1 MNKAHSVSARLLQI
15 AKARNEDF
23 HFVLVRY
30 GSERLLYRIG
40 MHPLLRTFLL
50 KGASL
55 FLVWEGTWFRT
66 TRDIDLLGF
75 GNPDM
80 EYLKQRFQDVCSMD
94 TSDED
99 GLVFDRE
106 SLTVTRIKED
116 QFYEG
121 IRVRL
126 VCLLEKTRIPLQVDI
141 GFGDAVTPAANH
153 VEYPCLLDAPP
164 PRVNAYPMETVV
176 SEKFLA
182 IATLGMSNTRMKDYF
197 DLAVLGRRFPLDA
210 AMCALAIRNTCHARK
225 IDLPKELPIGL
236 TDRFGSDID
245 KVRQWNAFTNRSG
258 FSIQVGD
265 LASVVQEV
273 RTLLDPIL
281 DRLFADDAPA

>member
-15 AKARNEDF
+15 AKARDEDF
-23 HFVLVRY
+23 HFILVRY

-40 MHPLLRTFLL
+40 THPLLRTFLL

-80 EYLKQRFQDVCSMD
+80 EHVKQSFLELCSMD
-94 TSDED
+94 TSNTD
-99 GLVFDRE
+99 GLVFDGE
-106 SLTVTRIKED
+106 SLAVGRIKED

-126 VCLLEKTRIPLQVDI
+126 ACYLEKTRIPLQVDI
-141 GFGDAVTPAANH
+141 GFGDAVTPTANS
-153 VEYPCLLDAPP
+153 VVYPCLLDAPA
-164 PRVNAYPMETVV
+164 PRLNAYPMETVV

-182 IATLGMSNTRMKDYF
+182 IATLGMSNSRMKDYF
-197 DLAVLGRRFPLDA
+197 DLAILGRRFPLDA
-210 AMCALAIRNTCHARK
+210 AMCAKAIRNTCQARR
-225 IDLPKELPIGL
+225 IEIPKTMPIGL
-236 TDRFGSDID
+236 TQTFTSAPD
-245 KVRQWNAFTNRSG
+245 KIRQWNAFTHRSG
-258 FSIQVGD
+258 LTIQVGD

-273 RTLLDPIL
+273 RSLLDPIL
-281 DRLFADDAPA
+281 ELLFAENPPE

>member
-1 MNKAHSVSARLLQI
+1 M
-15 AKARNEDF
+15 
-23 HFVLVRY
+23 LVRY

-40 MHPLLRTFLL
+40 VHPVLRTFLL

-80 EYLKQRFQDVCSMD
+80 EHVKQSFMELCSMD
-94 TSDED
+94 TSNAD
-99 GLVFDRE
+99 GLIFDGE
-106 SLTVTRIKED
+106 SLAVGRIKED

-141 GFGDAVTPAANH
+141 GFGDAVTPSADP

-164 PRVNAYPMETVV
+164 PRLNAYPMETVV

-197 DLAVLGRRFPLDA
+197 DLAVLGRRFSLDA
-210 AMCALAIRNTCHARK
+210 AMCTLAIRNTCLARR

-245 KVRQWNAFTNRSG
+245 KNRQWNAFTKRSG
-258 FSIQVGD
+258 LSIQVGD

-281 DRLFADDAPA
+281 ELLFAENFPG

>member
-1 MNKAHSVSARLLQI
+1 MNKARSVSARLLQI
-15 AKARNEDF
+15 AKARDEDF

-40 MHPLLRTFLL
+40 THPLLRTFLL

-75 GNPDM
+75 GSPDM
-80 EYLKQRFQDVCSMD
+80 EQMKRAFLELCAED
-94 TSDED
+94 TSNVD
-99 GLVFDRE
+99 GLVFAGD
-106 SLTVTRIKED
+106 SLAVTRIKED

-126 VCLLEKTRIPLQVDI
+126 FCYLERTRIPLQVDI
-141 GFGDAVTPAANH
+141 GFGDAVTPEAKPI
-153 VEYPCLLDAPP
+153 EYPCLLDAPAP
-164 PRVNAYPMETVV
+164 KLNAYPIETVV

-182 IATLGMSNTRMKDYF
+182 IATLGMSNSRMKDYF
-197 DLAVLGRRFPLDA
+197 DLAMLGRRFALDA
-210 AMCALAIRNTCHARK
+210 AMCADAIRNTCQARR
-225 IDLPKELPIGL
+225 IDIPREVPIGL
-236 TDRFGSDID
+236 TGHFSSNSDKI
-245 KVRQWNAFTNRSG
+245 RQWKAFMGRNGIAIRMD
-258 FSIQVGD
+258 D

-273 RTLLDPIL
+273 RDLLDPIL
-281 DRLFADDAPA
+281 DILLDADHPR

>member
-15 AKARNEDF
+15 AKDRGEDF

-40 MHPLLRTFLL
+40 EHPLLRTFLL

-75 GNPDM
+75 GDLDM
-80 EYLKQRFQDVCSMD
+80 EHVEQCFQELCSMD
-94 TSDED
+94 SSGTD
-99 GLVFDRE
+99 GLIFDGA
-106 SLTVTRIKED
+106 SLAVGRIKED

-126 VCLLEKTRIPLQVDI
+126 VCRLEKTRIPLQVDI
-141 GFGDAVTPAANH
+141 GFGDAVTPTAKAI
-153 VEYPCLLDAPP
+153 EYPCLLDGPAPKLH
-164 PRVNAYPMETVV
+164 AYPVETVV

-182 IATLGMSNTRMKDYF
+182 IATLGMSNSRMKDYF
-197 DLAVLGRRFPLDA
+197 DLAILGRRFPLDP
-210 AMCALAIRNTCHARK
+210 AMCAKAIRNTCRARRLD
-225 IDLPKELPIGL
+225 IPREMPVGL
-236 TDRFGSDID
+236 TLRFAADPD
-245 KVRQWNAFTNRSG
+245 KIRQWIAFANRNG
-258 FSIQVGD
+258 LAVPVGN
-265 LASVVQEV
+265 LATVVQEV

-281 DRLFADDAPA
+281 EHLFAEGSP

>member
-15 AKARNEDF
+15 AKARDEDF
-23 HFVLVRY
+23 HFILVRY

-40 MHPLLRTFLL
+40 VHPVLRTFLL

-75 GNPDM
+75 GSSDM
-80 EYLKQRFQDVCSMD
+80 EQIRRSFQELCSMD
-94 TSDED
+94 TSITD
-99 GLVFDRE
+99 GLVFDGE
-106 SLTVTRIKED
+106 SLAVTRIKED

-121 IRVRL
+121 VRIRL
-126 VCLLEKTRIPLQVDI
+126 FCNLEKTRIPLQVDI
-141 GFGDAVTPAANH
+141 GFGDAVTPKAK
-153 VEYPCLLDAPP
+153 VIEYPCLLDAPVP
-164 PRVNAYPMETVV
+164 KLNAYPIETVV

-182 IATLGMSNTRMKDYF
+182 IATLGMSNSRMKDYF
-197 DLAVLGRRFPLDA
+197 DLAIIGRRFPLNA
-210 AMCALAIRNTCHARK
+210 AMCAKAIRNTCHARR
-225 IDLPKELPIGL
+225 IDIPKELPIGL
-236 TDRFGSDID
+236 TQHFSSDPD
-245 KVRQWNAFTNRSG
+245 KIRQWNAFTNRSG
-258 FSIQVGD
+258 LAIQVGD

-281 DRLFADDAPA
+281 ERLFAENFPG

>member
-1 MNKAHSVSARLLQI
+1 MNKARSVSARLLQI
-15 AKARNEDF
+15 AKARDEDF
-23 HFVLVRY
+23 HFILVRY

-40 MHPLLRTFLL
+40 THPLLRTFLL

-80 EYLKQRFQDVCSMD
+80 DRMEQSFLELCSMD
-94 TSDED
+94 TSSVD
-99 GLVFDRE
+99 GLVFAGD
-106 SLTVTRIKED
+106 SLAVTRIKED

-126 VCLLEKTRIPLQVDI
+126 FCYLEKTRIPLQVDI
-141 GFGDAVTPAANH
+141 GFGDAVTPRAKPID
-153 VEYPCLLDAPP
+153 YPCLLEAPAP
-164 PRVNAYPMETVV
+164 KLNAYPIETVV

-182 IATLGMSNTRMKDYF
+182 IATLGMSNSRMKDYF
-197 DLAVLGRRFPLDA
+197 DLAMLGRRHPLDA
-210 AMCALAIRNTCHARK
+210 ALCVDAIRNTCQARRVD
-225 IDLPKELPIGL
+225 IPREMPIGL
-236 TDRFGSDID
+236 TRQFSSDSD
-245 KVRQWNAFTNRSG
+245 KTRQWSAFIHRSG
-258 FSIQVGD
+258 LTVQMGD

-273 RTLLDPIL
+273 RDLLDPIL
-281 DRLFADDAPA
+281 DILFAGTHPR